1 MSIFAPGIA
10 IKTTASTAWPGYA
23 KRLPV
28 RGRRYRSPV
37 RLPIWLLLRE
47 DPPAG
52 FRQVAGHC
60 DGRLTVSFSGPE
72 PLIQIHH
79 VAALQLALM
88 DNDAVGRFDEGHFRK
103 RLALRGT
110 FPCQVFPPELCTVG
124 TSPA

>member
-10 IKTTASTAWPGYA
+10 IKTTASTAGPGYA

-37 RLPIWLLLRE
+37 RLTIWLLFCE

-52 FRQVAGHC
+52 FRQVAGRC
-60 DGRLTVSFSGPE
+60 DGRLAVPFSGSE
-72 PLIQIHH
+72 LLIQIHH

-88 DNDAVGRFDEGHFRK
+88 DNDAVGRFDEGP
-103 RLALRGT
+103 L
-110 FPCQVFPPELCTVG
+110 QED
-124 TSPA
+124 

>member
-10 IKTTASTAWPGYA
+10 IKTTASTAGPGYA

-37 RLPIWLLLRE
+37 RLTIWLLLRE

-72 PLIQIHH
+72 PLIEIHH

-88 DNDAVGRFDEGHFRK
+88 DNDAVGASMKAHFRK
-103 RLALRGT
+103 RYA
-110 FPCQVFPPELCTVG
+110 
-124 TSPA
+124 

>member
-10 IKTTASTAWPGYA
+10 IKTTASTAGPGYA

-37 RLPIWLLLRE
+37 GLPIWLLFRE

-79 VAALQLALM
+79 VAALQPALM
-88 DNDAVGRFDEGHFRK
+88 DYDAVGRFDEGHFRK